1 VTRVLRQVPSDV
13 LPYLGA
19 VVLLTAALALLDL
32 RRGRPAAEAW
42 GLAVVDGALVAA
54 AVLIVL
60 VTLSSRGA
68 GRSVDLRPF
77 QELWPVLRDPGGA
90 AEGAW
95 WVGANVLLFVPLGL
109 LLPLRARALDGWAR
123 ILLAGAAVSAA
134 VEILQFGLGMGRT
147 AAVDDVL
154 TNTAGAG
161 LGYALLVTGRAALSR
176 RARGERH
183 RPSG

>member
-1 VTRVLRQVPSDV
+1 MTRVLRQVPSDV

-19 VVLLTAALALLDL
+19 VAVLTAVLALLDL
-32 RRGRPAAEAW
+32 RRGRPVAEAW
-42 GLAVVDGALVAA
+42 GLAALDGGLVAA

-77 QELWPVLRDPGGA
+77 QELGPVLRDPGAA
-90 AEGAW
+90 AEQAW
-95 WVGANVLLFVPLGL
+95 WAGANVLLFVPLGL
-109 LLPLRARALDGWAR
+109 LLPLRAPALDGWGR
-123 ILLAGAAVSAA
+123 ILLAGAVASAA
-134 VEILQFGLGMGRT
+134 VELLQFGLGMGRT

-161 LGYALLVTGRAALSR
+161 LGYALLAAGRAVLPRRTGRGPR
-176 RARGERH
+176 RR
-183 RPSG
+183 SG